1 MSEPEP
7 RESPYFGL
15 QYFDEQDGEYFF
27 GRETARDT
35 IITNLR
41 AARLTLLHA
50 GSGVGKS
57 SLLRAGAAGRL
68 RKLADDTMARRK
80 TVRSIPVVFT
90 GWKDDPCGDLA
101 DAVRAA
107 VGPYLAGR
115 PAPEPTEGHLDEDI
129 QAAAKAVNASL
140 FIMLDQFEE
149 YFIYRAYEP
158 VPERFADE
166 LARCV
171 NRTDLR
177 ANFLISIREDAY
189 ASLGDLFK
197 GRIPNVYGNF
207 LNIDY
212 LDRPAAEQAIR
223 EPLKVYNSQHES
235 QQMELQDKLVEA
247 VLARVPAPGGDGARS
262 GLAATGD
269 ASADGDHRIDTPL
282 LQLVMERVWEAE
294 RAAKSN
300 KLRLA
305 TLDKLGGVKKIA
317 DDHLEKALGS
327 LNRIDRDIAIDLF
340 DYLVTASG
348 GKIAISVPDLAIR
361 TRHSEGEIREVLKK
375 LDGERIVRAVPA
387 APGQD
392 AERFRR
398 YEIFH
403 DVLAPTINRV
413 IEARDL
419 QRRARRRNRFLIF
432 TIYILVIITTLAGLF
447 AFETLKAKNET
458 SLAESHQLTAAGD
471 LNLGTDPELST
482 LLALQALHTAYTRQA
497 EDTLRTAL
505 PEMQGIRTL
514 RNGSLVS
521 SAVFDPA
528 DNDLVASTDLT
539 GRASIWDVR
548 TGRQL
553 VRTSVGGSAGSANA
567 VAFNPAGTEVAVGY
581 EDGDIALFDVATGK
595 SLALVADGAA
605 PINDVQFL
613 GDTGTLA
620 IASQQNLALW
630 QPNEGITTLLS
641 VPALRIG
648 VNPRRP
654 REFAVVSSAG
664 VVIVNRGGSP
674 VRSLATPGPGI
685 TVNDA
690 EFSPDGGKVVAADSN
705 GKVYVYDLSRRN
717 APPAVLDAGE
727 LSADSAAFSPD
738 GSQVV
743 ASYSSGTARVW
754 DLATGLQET
763 VLAGGASEAY
773 TARFDATGSEVVTAD
788 KDGTIRIWYTRPRE
802 LRTAFTIPAGGRTPP
817 PVVGAYY
824 IAGRI
829 AVYDKR
835 GYLRVFTADGRQQAV
850 LPAGAALAA
859 AGWDSTGTRALTA
872 TANGTIT
879 LWQAAGTGYVKV
891 PGLSPLQVDALGD
904 TRMSPD
910 GSIFADVAGGSTV
923 ELRDADTGAIVQ
935 TLQASSQV
943 NVVAV
948 SPGSAQVVGGDDYG
962 QVEVWQDWVS
972 QPKLLGSPTAPIVSI
987 EYDQRGDAFA
997 AVSASGTVTV
1007 WDARDG
1013 QPRTSISACSSP
1025 ETAWFSPDGTKLAV
1039 ACEDGTIR
1047 VFGTSSAQLLTEL
1060 QATRTGAVT
1069 DAAFSPDGKSVVAGV
1084 DAGNTG
1090 YVQVWNA
1097 ELSTSSLTV
1106 QEQMAE
1112 ARVTQQLTQA
1122 QVQHYLNDA
1131 GG

>member
-1 MSEPEP
+1 
-7 RESPYFGL
+7 
-15 QYFDEQDGEYFF
+15 
-27 GRETARDT
+27 
-35 IITNLR
+35 
-41 AARLTLLHA
+41 
-50 GSGVGKS
+50 
-57 SLLRAGAAGRL
+57 
-68 RKLADDTMARRK
+68 
-80 TVRSIPVVFT
+80 
-90 GWKDDPCGDLA
+90 
-101 DAVRAA
+101 
-107 VGPYLAGR
+107 
-115 PAPEPTEGHLDEDI
+115 
-129 QAAAKAVNASL
+129 
-140 FIMLDQFEE
+140 
-149 YFIYRAYEP
+149 
-158 VPERFADE
+158 
-166 LARCV
+166 
-171 NRTDLR
+171 
-177 ANFLISIREDAY
+177 
-189 ASLGDLFK
+189 
-197 GRIPNVYGNF
+197 
-207 LNIDY
+207 
-212 LDRPAAEQAIR
+212 
-223 EPLKVYNSQHES
+223 
-235 QQMELQDKLVEA
+235 
-247 VLARVPAPGGDGARS
+247 
-262 GLAATGD
+262 
-269 ASADGDHRIDTPL
+269 
-282 LQLVMERVWEAE
+282 
-294 RAAKSN
+294 
-300 KLRLA
+300 
-305 TLDKLGGVKKIA
+305 
-317 DDHLEKALGS
+317 
-327 LNRIDRDIAIDLF
+327 
-340 DYLVTASG
+340 
-348 GKIAISVPDLAIR
+348 
-361 TRHSEGEIREVLKK
+361 
-375 LDGERIVRAVPA
+375 VPA

-419 QRRARRRNRFLIF
+419 QRRARRRSRFLIF

-447 AFETLKAKNET
+447 ALETLKAKNET

-674 VRSLATPGPGI
+674 VRSLATQGPGI

-763 VLAGGASEAY
+763 VLAGGASE
-773 TARFDATGSEVVTAD
+773 VVTAD

-829 AVYDKR
+829 AAYDKR

-850 LPAGAALAA
+850 LPVGAALAA
-859 AGWDSTGTRALTA
+859 AAWDSTGTRALTA

-879 LWQAAGTGYVKV
+879 LWQAAGTAYVKV
-891 PGLSPLQVDALGD
+891 
-904 TRMSPD
+904 
-910 GSIFADVAGGSTV
+910 
-923 ELRDADTGAIVQ
+923 
-935 TLQASSQV
+935 
-943 NVVAV
+943 
-948 SPGSAQVVGGDDYG
+948 
-962 QVEVWQDWVS
+962 
-972 QPKLLGSPTAPIVSI
+972 
-987 EYDQRGDAFA
+987 
-997 AVSASGTVTV
+997 
-1007 WDARDG
+1007 
-1013 QPRTSISACSSP
+1013 
-1025 ETAWFSPDGTKLAV
+1025 KLAV

-1047 VFGTSSAQLLTEL
+1047 VFGASSAQLLTEL

-1069 DAAFSPDGKSVVAGV
+1069 DAAFSPDGQSIVAGI

-1097 ELSTSSLTV
+1097 ELSTGSLTA

-1131 GG
+1131 SS